1 MARSNGGAL
10 RSRVTATLQQL
21 RRAASSGGAC
31 CFFRALQRYTALPFA
46 SKLPAARVAFFA
58 PCSGMQHCHTPA
70 SFRRR
75 VLLFSC
81 PAAVCG
87 FAIRQQ
93 ASGGACCVLCA
104 LQRYAA
110 LPFASKLPA
119 AHVAFFAPCSG
130 MRLCHSPASFR
141 RRMLP
146 IARPRRKRKG
156 GDKAVWLSTR
166 QFQLPSAG
174 VSQLMGSTEVAK

>member
-31 CFFRALQRYTALPFA
+31 CVLCALQRSTALPFA
-46 SKLPAARVAFFA
+46 SKFPAARVAFFA
-58 PCSGMQHCHTPA
+58 PCS
-70 SFRRR
+70 
-75 VLLFSC
+75 
-81 PAAVCG
+81 VCVI
-87 FAIRQQ
+87 AIRQQ

-119 AHVAFFAPCSG
+119 ARVAFFAPCSG
-130 MRLCHSPASFR
+130 MRHCHSPVSFR
-141 RRMLP
+141 RRMLRSLRP
-146 IARPRRKRKG
+146 AAVCGFAIRQQASGGACCPLLARDVSAKGATRRFGFPPG
-156 GDKAVWLSTR
+156 GFSCLRSA
-166 QFQLPSAG
+166 FPS
-174 VSQLMGSTEVAK
+174 

>member
-31 CFFRALQRYTALPFA
+31 CVLCALQRSTALPFA
-46 SKLPAARVAFFA
+46 SKFPAARVAFFA
-58 PCSGMQHCHTPA
+58 PCS
-70 SFRRR
+70 
-75 VLLFSC
+75 
-81 PAAVCG
+81 VCVI
-87 FAIRQQ
+87 AIRQQ

-166 QFQLPSAG
+166 RLQLPSVG